1 MPRNV
6 KLHIN
11 KTNPNNNS
19 YKPVAVG
26 NLTYYYKFTG
36 GNYGSGSGSG
46 NGSNEFKT
54 KDKIETFKITFGATP
69 GGTYTFPPSAFI
81 NKNGSTDLTSANS
94 ASTVVVLDICS
105 KKGTWS
111 YGVTV
116 RVGTGGATF
125 VCDPVI
131 RNIW

>member
-1 MPRNV
+1 V
-6 KLHIN
+6 
-11 KTNPNNNS
+11 
-19 YKPVAVG
+19 VG
-26 NLTYYYKFTG
+26 SVTYYYKFTG
-36 GNYGSGSGSG
+36 GNSG
-46 NGSNEFKT
+46 NGDGGNEFKNQDT
-54 KDKIETFKITFGATP
+54 IETFKITFSATP

-94 ASTVVVLDICS
+94 SSTVVVLDICS
-105 KKGTWS
+105 KTGTWN

-131 RNIW
+131 RNTW